1 MMTGYFRII
10 LGHCKIVILLR
21 KVIFVNKDY
30 TQAEKDWLFLI
41 LSAKKH

>member
-1 MMTGYFRII
+1 MMTAYFRIVFVH
-10 LGHCKIVILLR
+10 GKIVILLS
-21 KVIFVNKDY
+21 KAIFVNKDY